1 MPISS
6 DSPDGK
12 TALVTGAGRGLGR
25 AIAAGLAQPA
35 ARSPDELDQTA
46 GPVRELGASALVVP
60 ADVSDPRFTS
70 SHQQGNLIS
79 PQQSAQSLLAHLDT
93 DATGRIWTAS
103 GPAWPSVATP
113 SNVGRPR

>member
-6 DSPDGK
+6 DSLDGK

-25 AIAAGLAQPA
+25 AIAVGLARPA
-35 ARSPDELDQTA
+35 ARLALVARSRGVLDRTA

-60 ADVSDPRFTS
+60 ADVSDPRFTP

-79 PQQSAQSLLAHLDT
+79 PQQSAQSLLAHLDI
-93 DATGRIWTAS
+93 DATGHIWTAS
-103 GPAWPSVATP
+103 GPA
-113 SNVGRPR
+113 